1 MKKEIIS
8 REFIQA
14 IPKTDLHIHLDGSLR
29 LKTLIEFARSQKVKL
44 PSYTEEGLKKL
55 VFKKNYKNLEEY
67 LLGFEYTC
75 AVMRNAEAVERIA
88 YELAIDS
95 FKDGVRYIEPRFAPQ
110 RHANKNFS
118 VEKVLDAVNRGLEKA
133 SKEIN
138 QKKEIK
144 NEKEPKFAYGIIACA
159 IRMFNENFSDYYEN
173 FTHLHNFSSSEER
186 YALASLELAKALV
199 RIRDTKGLPI
209 VAFDLA
215 GAESGFPA
223 EVHREA
229 YQYVHKNFLKKTVH
243 AGEAYGAASI
253 FQAITDLHADRIGHG
268 TYLFDETKVELPT
281 KDERKK
287 YVAELAQY
295 IADSRIT
302 IEICLTSNAQT
313 NPEMR
318 DIAKHP
324 CRLMLE
330 NRLSVTFC
338 TDNRLISNT
347 SSTNEFKLA
356 VDTFDID
363 VRHLK
368 NIIAYGF
375 KRSFYPGNYK
385 EKRAY
390 VRSVLNYYET
400 LEREFFITSS

>member
-1 MKKEIIS
+1 MKNKTIS

-29 LKTLIEFARSQKVKL
+29 LKTLIELARSQKVKL

-55 VFKKNYKNLEEY
+55 VFKDNYKNLEEY
-67 LLGFEYTC
+67 LLGFKYTC
-75 AVMRNAEAVERIA
+75 GVMCNAEAVERIA

-118 VEKVLDAVNRGLEKA
+118 IEKVLDAVNRGLEKA

-144 NEKEPKFAYGIIACA
+144 NEKEPSFAYGIIACA
-159 IRMFNENFSDYYEN
+159 IRMFNEHFSDYYEN
-173 FTHLHNFSSSEER
+173 FTHLHSFSSSEER
-186 YALASLELAKALV
+186 YAMASLELAKALV
-199 RIRDTKGLPI
+199 RVRDTKGLPI
-209 VAFDLA
+209 VGFDLA

-223 EVHREA
+223 ENHREA

-281 KDERKK
+281 RDERKK

-302 IEICLTSNAQT
+302 MEICLTSNAQT

-318 DIAKHP
+318 DVSKHP

-338 TDNRLISNT
+338 TDNTLISNT

-363 VRHLK
+363 IRHLK

-390 VRSVLNYYET
+390 VRSVLNYYEE
-400 LEREFFITSS
+400 LEEKFFPASS